1 MKTTAEFP
9 GSILIIDD
17 DPAILALLKKALT
30 KAGHDVEVVGDG
42 EAALAKLAKEHFDL
56 LIVDYM
62 LPGISGL
69 DVLRMTRAS
78 HPALMAIMVTAHSS
92 PEVQASAAALGVHAC
107 ISKPFGVLDL
117 IRLADEAIKV
127 GLAAIGR
134 GSKGPEAR

>member
-56 LIVDYM
+56 LIGRLHAAGD
-62 LPGISGL
+62 
-69 DVLRMTRAS
+69 LRPRRAADDRAS
-78 HPALMAIMVTAHSS
+78 H
-92 PEVQASAAALGVHAC
+92 
-107 ISKPFGVLDL
+107 
-117 IRLADEAIKV
+117 R
-127 GLAAIGR
+127 R
-134 GSKGPEAR
+134 